1 MRSNPFN
8 TLEVFMKKLIFVLSI
23 AIAAMSM
30 SSCIVLR
37 DIQDTDYTY
46 SEPAKKQK
54 PNRPGNT
61 TKSTTPKNNTTKKAK
76 PNRP

>member
-1 MRSNPFN
+1 
-8 TLEVFMKKLIFVLSI
+8 MKKLIFVISLVL
-23 AIAAMSM
+23 ATMMM

-46 SEPAKKQK
+46 SEPEKKQK

-61 TKSTTPKNNTTKKAK
+61 TKNTTSKSTTTKKAK

>member
-1 MRSNPFN
+1 
-8 TLEVFMKKLIFVLSI
+8 MKKIIL
-23 AIAAMSM
+23 AISLALAAMTM

-37 DIQDTDYTY
+37 DLPDSDYTY
-46 SEPAKKQK
+46 SQSEKKQK

-61 TKSTTPKNNTTKKAK
+61 TTNSTTSKKTTSKNTTKKAK

>member
-1 MRSNPFN
+1 
-8 TLEVFMKKLIFVLSI
+8 MKKLIFVISLVL
-23 AIAAMSM
+23 ATMMM

-46 SEPAKKQK
+46 SEPEKKQK

-61 TKSTTPKNNTTKKAK
+61 TKSTTSKSTTTKKAK

>member
-1 MRSNPFN
+1 
-8 TLEVFMKKLIFVLSI
+8 MKKIIL
-23 AIAAMSM
+23 AISLALTVMSM

-37 DIQDTDYTY
+37 DLQDTDSTYTTT
-46 SEPAKKQK
+46 EKKAK

-61 TKSTTPKNNTTKKAK
+61 TKSTTSKNTTSKNTTKKAK

>member
-1 MRSNPFN
+1 
-8 TLEVFMKKLIFVLSI
+8 MKKIFLVLSL
-23 AIAAMSM
+23 AVAAMMM

-37 DIQDTDYTY
+37 DIPDSDYSYT
-46 SEPAKKQK
+46 ETEKKAK

-61 TKSTTPKNNTTKKAK
+61 TNSTTSRNTTSKNTTTKKAK